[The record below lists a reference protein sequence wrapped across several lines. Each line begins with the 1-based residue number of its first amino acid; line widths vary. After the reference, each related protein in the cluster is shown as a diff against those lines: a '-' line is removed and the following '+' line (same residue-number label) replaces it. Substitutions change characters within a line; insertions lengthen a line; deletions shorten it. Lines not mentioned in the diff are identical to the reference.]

1 MKIVAITYCMAQL
14 LASILLSQPGRACT
28 AITLQGA
35 DGTVVFGRTME
46 WADFDL
52 EPRFTLVPRGLALA
66 SVVMP
71 DGKAGAAWHAK
82 YGFAGIDIL
91 GQPAYVDAVNE
102 KGLTVSMLYFPGFA
116 VYQEFNPAQAGIS
129 LSPDDVVTWIAS
141 NYASTQ
147 EVRDSISKVRVVP
160 VVQPALGFAT
170 PAHWIVT
177 DPGKQ
182 QIVIEYLGGQLRIY
196 DAPLGVM
203 TNAPPYD
210 WHITNLR
217 NYLNLRAVAWTDIR
231 IADLDIKPLG
241 VGSGMIGLPGDFT
254 PPSRFIR
261 ATAFSQTACKTTGGY
276 DTVRELFRILDN
288 FNVPIAAVAS
298 TIPPGLKPLEFSGT
312 QYTTAVDLKHMI
324 FYYHT
329 DSDRTVR
336 KVNLK
341 AVDFGALGNKIMHQ
355 PLRFKEENAVV
366 DVTPKP

>member
-1 MKIVAITYCMAQL
+1 MKIVALTCRKAQL
-14 LASILLSQPGRACT
+14 LAALPLTQPGRACT
-28 AITLQGA
+28 ALTLQGA

-46 WADFDL
+46 WAEFDM

-66 SVVMP
+66 AAVMP
-71 DGKAGAAWHAK
+71 DGKAGASWHGQ
-82 YGFAGIDIL
+82 YGFAGIDML
-91 GQPAYVDAVNE
+91 GQPTYADAVNE
-102 KGLTVSMLYFPGFA
+102 QGLAVSMLYFPGFA
-116 VYQEFNPAQAGIS
+116 AYQKYDPAQAGNS
-129 LSPDDVVTWIAS
+129 LSPDNVATWIAG
-141 NYASTQ
+141 NFATTR
-147 EVRDSISKVRVVP
+147 EVRDGISKVRVVP
-160 VVQPALGFAT
+160 VVQPILGIAS

-182 QIVIEYLGGQLRIY
+182 QLVIEYLGGQLHVY

-217 NYLNLRAVAWTDIR
+217 NYLNLRAVAWPDVG
-231 IADLDIKPLG
+231 IADLDITPLG

-261 ATAFSQTACKTTGGY
+261 AVAFSQTARKTTGGY
-276 DTVRELFRILDN
+276 DTVREQFRILDN
-288 FNVPIAAVAS
+288 FNVPIAAVAGG
-298 TIPPGLKPLEFSGT
+298 IPPGLKPLKYSGT
-312 QYTTAVDLKHMI
+312 QYTTAIDLKNMV

-341 AVDFGALGNKIMHQ
+341 TVDFGALGNKMIHQ
-355 PLRFKEENAVV
+355 PLRYKEDNAVV
-366 DVTPKP
+366 DVTPMP